1 MFPAITDKHR
11 ESFKSLAS
19 GWMRVGA
26 KCVQLRKGNE
36 VLIGC
41 PDSKS
46 SLEPSIA
53 VTSLG
58 SGLSLHI
65 FGVTD
70 ARWAPT
76 AESMLDVFGNL
87 LASDADLDNL
97 TAALVETQDRLV
109 ALYELTQAT
118 RRTLDMP
125 KLLDLLIQQSK
136 HLMDVDGGF
145 VVLREKGKQ
154 TIIHQVSENPL
165 HPAHAEAAATL
176 YLRDPN
182 RHIFKD
188 SETLPANMKNVMM
201 VTLPVRE
208 EISAAVGL
216 FNKSGNFSMPDVKL
230 AKAIAG
236 HIGAQLENALLHKES
251 LERAR
256 LETEMDIA
264 RQVQTA
270 ILPQSIPQIEGL
282 DVYATSSPAFE
293 VGGDF
298 FDVIDRSEHSLVFA
312 LGDVTGKGM
321 PAALLMSMAHTII
334 KAASRN
340 MPFEYPHQ
348 VLDRLNHDM
357 AADFSN
363 VGMFT
368 TVMLGMV
375 DCMNCKMHF
384 SNAGQ
389 SPIYYVPFHGEPVLL
404 EAQDI
409 PVGILDAVQFSTQ
422 TIDLSAGDLFIA
434 ATDGFPESRNPAG
447 EMYGYERMKA
457 VLGASRNLSARQIA
471 EALLADVNAFCNTH
485 PQDDDRTIVIVK
497 SNLKDETTTMTKKTI
512 TVKANYKDIR
522 IPCEQLRTIMIGRNI
537 SIGNINLCELALQ
550 ELLTNLVDHAYAE
563 HEGGQITVTLRCSP
577 SQVMIE
583 TKDTGYPADVNFNAI
598 QMPNPEE
605 FAEGGYG
612 LAIIQSLMDEVSH
625 SYAQGINTWRLFK
638 RLSKSD
644 NMLIH
649 DKERKAK

>member
-1 MFPAITDKHR
+1 MLPEITGKHL
-11 ESFKSLAS
+11 ESFKSLAA

-26 KCVQLRKGNE
+26 TCVQLLKGNE

-41 PDSKS
+41 PNSNS
-46 SLEPSIA
+46 SNEPSLL

-58 SGLSLHI
+58 SGLSLQVY
-65 FGVTD
+65 GVTD
-70 ARWAPT
+70 VRWVPT

-87 LASDADLDNL
+87 LTSDADLENL

-125 KLLDLLIQQSK
+125 KLLDLLIRQSK

-145 VVLREKGKQ
+145 VVLKEKGKQ

-188 SETLPANMKNVMM
+188 SETLPANLKNVMM
-201 VTLPVRE
+201 VTLPVRD

-216 FNKSGNFSMPDVKL
+216 FNKTGNFTTPDIKL

-236 HIGAQLENALLHKES
+236 HIGAQLENALLHKEAV
-251 LERAR
+251 ERAR

-264 RQVQTA
+264 RQVQMA
-270 ILPQSIPQIEGL
+270 ILPQDIPQVKGV
-282 DVYATSSPAFE
+282 DVFATSTPALE

-298 FDVIDRSEHSLVFA
+298 FDVIDRSEESLVFA
-312 LGDVTGKGM
+312 VGDVTGKGM
-321 PAALLMSMAHTII
+321 PAALLMSMTHTII
-334 KAASRN
+334 KSASRN
-340 MPFEYPHQ
+340 MPFTQPHQ

-357 AADFSN
+357 AADFAN

-375 DCMNCKMHF
+375 DCASCKLHY

-389 SPIYYVPFHGEPVLL
+389 SPIYYVPAKDEPILL

-409 PVGILDAVQFSTQ
+409 PVGILDTVTYTSQS
-422 TIDLSAGDLFIA
+422 LSLAHGDLFIA
-434 ATDGFPESRNPAG
+434 ASDGFPESRNPEG
-447 EMYGYERMKA
+447 EMYGYERMET
-457 VLGASRNLSARQIA
+457 VLSESRHLSARQIA
-471 EALLADVNAFCNTH
+471 EALLADVNTFCGTH
-485 PQDDDRTIVIVK
+485 PQEDDRTLVV
-497 SNLKDETTTMTKKTI
+497 LKFEISPENRIMFNESL
-512 TVKANYKDIR
+512 TVRANYEEIR
-522 IPCEQLRTIMIGRNI
+522 QPCERLRH
-537 SIGNINLCELALQ
+537 NLRQAGVSEEIAGQCELALQ
-550 ELLTNLVDHAYAE
+550 ELLTNLVDHAY
-563 HEGGQITVTLRCSP
+563 EGNPNGQIAVRMAGNRGQIFIQT
-577 SQVMIE
+577 E
-583 TKDTGYPADVNFNAI
+583 DTGLPAKIKMEDVH
-598 QMPNPEE
+598 MPDPEDL
-605 FAEGGYG
+605 AEGGYG
-612 LAIIQSLMDEVSH
+612 MAIIRSLMDDVRYET
-625 SYAQGINTWRLFK
+625 AQGKNVWIMVKNL
-638 RLSKSD
+638 
-644 NMLIH
+644 
-649 DKERKAK
+649 

>member
-1 MFPAITDKHR
+1 MFPEITAKHR

-26 KCVQLRKGNE
+26 TCVQLRKGDE

-41 PDSKS
+41 PDSTS
-46 SLEPSIA
+46 SSEPSLE

-65 FGVTD
+65 FGVAD
-70 ARWAPT
+70 IRWVPT
-76 AESMLDVFGNL
+76 AESMLDIFSSL
-87 LASDADLDNL
+87 LTADTDLENL

-145 VVLREKGKQ
+145 VVLKEKGKQ

-165 HPAHAEAAATL
+165 HPAHAEAAASL
-176 YLRDPN
+176 YLRDPH
-182 RHIFKD
+182 RHVFKD
-188 SETLPANMKNVMM
+188 SETLPANLKNVMM
-201 VTLPVRE
+201 VTLPVRD
-208 EISAAVGL
+208 EISAAVGF
-216 FNKSGNFSMPDVKL
+216 FNKTGLFTTPDIKL

-236 HIGAQLENALLHKES
+236 HIGAQLENAMLHKEAV
-251 LERAR
+251 ERAR

-270 ILPQSIPQIEGL
+270 ILPQSIPQVSGVDIF
-282 DVYATSSPAFE
+282 ATSIPAFE

-298 FDVIDRSEHSLVFA
+298 FDVIDRSAESLIFS

-340 MPFEYPHQ
+340 MPFDHPHQ
-348 VLDRLNHDM
+348 VLNRLNHDM
-357 AADFSN
+357 ESDFSN

-375 DCMNCKMHF
+375 DCANCKLHF

-389 SPIYYVPFHGEPVLL
+389 SPIYYMPVNGDAVLL

-409 PVGILDAVQFSTQ
+409 PVGILDTVEYTTQ
-422 TIDLSAGDLFIA
+422 SLSLAHGDLFVA
-434 ATDGFPESRNPAG
+434 ASDGFPESRNPVG
-447 EMYGYERMKA
+447 EMYGYERMKNI
-457 VLGASRNLSARQIA
+457 LSASRQLPSKQIA
-471 EALLADVNAFCNTH
+471 EALLNDVNTFCETH
-485 PQDDDRTIVIVK
+485 PQDDDRTIIV
-497 SNLKDETTTMTKKTI
+497 LKFEKQNEKQIMFNDSL
-512 TVKANYKDIR
+512 TVRANYEDIR
-522 IPCEQLRTIMIGRNI
+522 QPCERLRTNLSQSGVSEEIAG
-537 SIGNINLCELALQ
+537 LCELALQ
-550 ELLTNLVDHAYAE
+550 ELLTNLVDHAY
-563 HEGGQITVTLRCSP
+563 EGNLNGQITVRMASKNGQIFLQT
-577 SQVMIE
+577 E
-583 TKDTGYPADVNFNAI
+583 DTGLPARIKMEDVH
-598 QMPNPEE
+598 MPNPEDL
-605 FAEGGYG
+605 AEGGYG
-612 LAIIQSLMDEVSH
+612 MAIIRSLMDDIRYESM
-625 SYAQGINTWRLFK
+625 QGKNIWT
-638 RLSKSD
+638 
-644 NMLIH
+644 LI
-649 DKERKAK
+649 KNLK

>member
-1 MFPAITDKHR
+1 MIPEIANKHR

-26 KCVQLRKGNE
+26 TCIQLLCGDE
-36 VLIGC
+36 VLISC
-41 PDSKS
+41 PDSNS
-46 SLEPSIA
+46 GSEPSLT
-53 VTSLG
+53 VTSLA
-58 SGLSLHI
+58 SGLSLQVY
-65 FGVTD
+65 GLTD
-70 ARWAPT
+70 VRWVPT
-76 AESMLDVFGNL
+76 AESMLDIFSSL
-87 LASDADLDNL
+87 LIADTDLENL

-125 KLLDLLIQQSK
+125 KLLDLMIQQSK

-145 VVLREKGKQ
+145 VVLKEKGKQ

-165 HPAHAEAAATL
+165 LPDHAEAAVSL

-182 RHIFKD
+182 RHVFKD
-188 SETLPANMKNVMM
+188 SETLPANLKNVMM
-201 VTLPVRE
+201 VTLPVRD

-216 FNKSGNFSMPDVKL
+216 FNRTGNFTTPDIKL

-236 HIGAQLENALLHKES
+236 HIGAQLENALLHKEAV
-251 LERAR
+251 ERAR

-270 ILPQSIPQIEGL
+270 ILPQYIPQIQGV
-282 DVYATSSPAFE
+282 DIYATSSPALE

-298 FDVIDRSEHSLVFA
+298 FDVIDRSQESLVFA

-375 DCMNCKMHF
+375 DCANCKLHF

-389 SPIYYVPFHGEPVLL
+389 SPIYYVPVNGEPVLL

-409 PVGILDAVQFSTQ
+409 PVGILDEFNYSTQ
-422 TIDLSAGDLFIA
+422 SMDISEGDVFIA

-457 VLGASRNLSARQIA
+457 LISASRHLSAKQLA
-471 EALLADVNAFCNTH
+471 DALLMDVNTFCDAH
-485 PQDDDRTIVIVK
+485 LQDDDRTIVVIRFEK
-497 SNLKDETTTMTKKTI
+497 QNEKRIMFNESLTI
-512 TVKANYKDIR
+512 YANYQEIR
-522 IPCEQLRTIMIGRNI
+522 QPCERLRTLLKQAAVADEVA
-537 SIGNINLCELALQ
+537 SVCELSLQ
-550 ELLTNLVDHAYAE
+550 ELLTNLVDHAY
-563 HEGGQITVTLRCSP
+563 EGDSNGQITVRMASNRDQIFIQT
-577 SQVMIE
+577 E
-583 TKDTGYPADVNFNAI
+583 DTGIPAKVNLNDI
-598 QMPNPEE
+598 HMPEPEE
-605 FAEGGYG
+605 LAEGGYG
-612 LAIIQSLMDEVSH
+612 MAIIQAIMDEVRYES
-625 SYAQGINTWRLFK
+625 
-638 RLSKSD
+638 SKSK
-644 NMLIH
+644 NVWSLI
-649 DKERKAK
+649 KNLK

>member
-1 MFPAITDKHR
+1 MLPEITGKHL
-11 ESFKSLAS
+11 ESFKSLAA

-26 KCVQLRKGNE
+26 TCVQLLKGNE

-41 PDSKS
+41 PNS
-46 SLEPSIA
+46 SSSNEPSLL

-58 SGLSLHI
+58 SGLSLQVY
-65 FGVTD
+65 GVTD
-70 ARWAPT
+70 VRWVPT

-87 LASDADLDNL
+87 LTSDADLENL

-125 KLLDLLIQQSK
+125 KLLDLLIRQSK

-145 VVLREKGKQ
+145 VVLKEKGKQ

-188 SETLPANMKNVMM
+188 SETLPANLKNVMM
-201 VTLPVRE
+201 VTLPVRD

-216 FNKSGNFSMPDVKL
+216 FNKTGNFTTPDIKL

-236 HIGAQLENALLHKES
+236 HIGAQLENALLHKEAV
-251 LERAR
+251 ERAR

-264 RQVQTA
+264 RQVQMA
-270 ILPQSIPQIEGL
+270 ILPQDIPQVKGV
-282 DVYATSSPAFE
+282 DVFATSTPALE

-298 FDVIDRSEHSLVFA
+298 FDVIDRSEESLIFA

-321 PAALLMSMAHTII
+321 PAALLMSMTHTII
-334 KAASRN
+334 KSASRN
-340 MPFEYPHQ
+340 MPFTQPHQ

-357 AADFSN
+357 AADFAN

-375 DCMNCKMHF
+375 DCASCKLHY

-389 SPIYYVPFHGEPVLL
+389 SPIYYVPAKDEPILL

-409 PVGILDAVQFSTQ
+409 PVGILDTVTYTSQS
-422 TIDLSAGDLFIA
+422 LSLAHGDLFIA
-434 ATDGFPESRNPAG
+434 ASDGFPESRNPEG
-447 EMYGYERMKA
+447 EMYGYERMKT
-457 VLGASRNLSARQIA
+457 VLSASRHLSARQIA
-471 EALLADVNAFCNTH
+471 EALLADVNTFCGTH
-485 PQDDDRTIVIVK
+485 PQEDDRTLVV
-497 SNLKDETTTMTKKTI
+497 LKFEISPENRIMFNESL
-512 TVKANYKDIR
+512 TVRANYEEIR
-522 IPCEQLRTIMIGRNI
+522 QPCERLRH
-537 SIGNINLCELALQ
+537 NLRQAGVSEEIAGQCELALQ
-550 ELLTNLVDHAYAE
+550 ELLTNLVDHAY
-563 HEGGQITVTLRCSP
+563 EGNPNGQIAVRMAGNRGQIFIQT
-577 SQVMIE
+577 E
-583 TKDTGYPADVNFNAI
+583 DTGLPAKIKMEDVH
-598 QMPNPEE
+598 MPDPEDL
-605 FAEGGYG
+605 AEGGYG
-612 LAIIQSLMDEVSH
+612 MAIIRSLMDDVRYET
-625 SYAQGINTWRLFK
+625 AQGKNVWIMVKNL
-638 RLSKSD
+638 
-644 NMLIH
+644 
-649 DKERKAK
+649 

>member
-1 MFPAITDKHR
+1 MFPEITAKHR

-26 KCVQLRKGNE
+26 TCVQLRKGDE

-41 PDSKS
+41 PDSMS
-46 SLEPSIA
+46 SSEPSLE

-65 FGVTD
+65 FGVAD
-70 ARWAPT
+70 MRWVPT
-76 AESMLDVFGNL
+76 AESMLDIFSSL
-87 LASDADLDNL
+87 LTADTDLENL

-145 VVLREKGKQ
+145 VVLKEKGKQ

-165 HPAHAEAAATL
+165 HPAHAEAAASL
-176 YLRDPN
+176 YLRDPH
-182 RHIFKD
+182 RHVFKD
-188 SETLPANMKNVMM
+188 SETLPANLKNVMM
-201 VTLPVRE
+201 VTLPVRD

-216 FNKSGNFSMPDVKL
+216 FNKTGLFTTPDIKL

-236 HIGAQLENALLHKES
+236 HIGAQLENAMLHKEAV
-251 LERAR
+251 ERAR

-270 ILPQSIPQIEGL
+270 ILPQSIPQVSGVDIF
-282 DVYATSSPAFE
+282 ATSIPAFE

-298 FDVIDRSEHSLVFA
+298 FDVIDRSAESLIFS

-340 MPFEYPHQ
+340 MPFDHPHQ
-348 VLDRLNHDM
+348 VLNRLNHDM
-357 AADFSN
+357 ESDFSN

-375 DCMNCKMHF
+375 DCANCKLHF

-389 SPIYYVPFHGEPVLL
+389 SPIYYMPVNGDAVLL

-409 PVGILDAVQFSTQ
+409 PVGILDTVEYTTQ
-422 TIDLSAGDLFIA
+422 SLSLAHGDLFVA
-434 ATDGFPESRNPAG
+434 ASDGFPESRNPAG
-447 EMYGYERMKA
+447 EMYGYERMKNI
-457 VLGASRNLSARQIA
+457 LSASRQLSSKQIA
-471 EALLADVNAFCNTH
+471 EALLNDVNTFCETH
-485 PQDDDRTIVIVK
+485 PQDDDRTIIV
-497 SNLKDETTTMTKKTI
+497 LKFEKQNEKQIMFNDSL
-512 TVKANYKDIR
+512 TVRANYEDIR
-522 IPCEQLRTIMIGRNI
+522 QPCERLRTNLSQSGVSEEIAG
-537 SIGNINLCELALQ
+537 LCELALQ
-550 ELLTNLVDHAYAE
+550 ELLTNLVDHAY
-563 HEGGQITVTLRCSP
+563 EGNLNGQITVRMASKNGQIFLQT
-577 SQVMIE
+577 E
-583 TKDTGYPADVNFNAI
+583 DTGLPARIKMEDVH
-598 QMPNPEE
+598 MPNPEDL
-605 FAEGGYG
+605 AEGGYG
-612 LAIIQSLMDEVSH
+612 MAIIRSLMDDIRYESM
-625 SYAQGINTWRLFK
+625 QGKNIWT
-638 RLSKSD
+638 
-644 NMLIH
+644 LI
-649 DKERKAK
+649 KNLK

>member
-1 MFPAITDKHR
+1 MFPEITAKHR

-26 KCVQLRKGNE
+26 TCVQLRKGDE

-41 PDSKS
+41 PDSTS
-46 SLEPSIA
+46 SSEPSLE

-65 FGVTD
+65 FGVAD
-70 ARWAPT
+70 IRWVPT
-76 AESMLDVFGNL
+76 AESMLDIFSSL
-87 LASDADLDNL
+87 LTADTDLENL

-145 VVLREKGKQ
+145 VVLKEKGKQ

-165 HPAHAEAAATL
+165 HPAHAEAAASL
-176 YLRDPN
+176 YLRDPH
-182 RHIFKD
+182 RHVFKD
-188 SETLPANMKNVMM
+188 SETLPANLKNVMM
-201 VTLPVRE
+201 VTLPVRD
-208 EISAAVGL
+208 EISAAVGF
-216 FNKSGNFSMPDVKL
+216 FNKTGFFTTPDIKL

-236 HIGAQLENALLHKES
+236 HIGAQLENAMLHKEA

-270 ILPQSIPQIEGL
+270 ILPQSIPQVSGVDIF
-282 DVYATSSPAFE
+282 ATSIPAFE

-298 FDVIDRSEHSLVFA
+298 FDVIDRSAESLIFS

-340 MPFEYPHQ
+340 MPFDHPHQ
-348 VLDRLNHDM
+348 VLNRLNHDM
-357 AADFSN
+357 ESDFSN

-375 DCMNCKMHF
+375 DCANCKLHF

-389 SPIYYVPFHGEPVLL
+389 SPIYYMPANGDAVLL

-409 PVGILDAVQFSTQ
+409 PVGILDTVEYTTQ
-422 TIDLSAGDLFIA
+422 SLSLAYGDLFVA
-434 ATDGFPESRNPAG
+434 ASDGFPESRNPVG
-447 EMYGYERMKA
+447 EMYGYERMKNILS
-457 VLGASRNLSARQIA
+457 VSRQLPSKQIA
-471 EALLADVNAFCNTH
+471 EALLNDVNTFCETH
-485 PQDDDRTIVIVK
+485 PQDDDRTIIV
-497 SNLKDETTTMTKKTI
+497 LKFEKQNEKQIMFNDSL
-512 TVKANYKDIR
+512 TVRANYEDIR
-522 IPCEQLRTIMIGRNI
+522 QPCERLRTNLSQSGVSEEIAG
-537 SIGNINLCELALQ
+537 LCELALQ
-550 ELLTNLVDHAYAE
+550 ELLTNLVDHAY
-563 HEGGQITVTLRCSP
+563 EGNLNGQITVRMASKNGQIFLQT
-577 SQVMIE
+577 E
-583 TKDTGYPADVNFNAI
+583 DTGLPARIKMEDVH
-598 QMPNPEE
+598 MPNPEDL
-605 FAEGGYG
+605 AEGGYG
-612 LAIIQSLMDEVSH
+612 MAIIRSLMDDIRYESM
-625 SYAQGINTWRLFK
+625 QGKNIWT
-638 RLSKSD
+638 
-644 NMLIH
+644 LI
-649 DKERKAK
+649 KNLK

>member
-1 MFPAITDKHR
+1 M
-11 ESFKSLAS
+11 
-19 GWMRVGA
+19 
-26 KCVQLRKGNE
+26 QLRKGDE

-41 PDSKS
+41 PDSTS
-46 SLEPSIA
+46 SSEPSLE

-65 FGVTD
+65 FGVAD
-70 ARWAPT
+70 MRWVPT
-76 AESMLDVFGNL
+76 AESMLDIFSSL
-87 LASDADLDNL
+87 LTADTDLENL

-145 VVLREKGKQ
+145 VVLKEKGKQ

-165 HPAHAEAAATL
+165 QPSHAEAAASL

-182 RHIFKD
+182 RHVFKD
-188 SETLPANMKNVMM
+188 SETLPANLKNVMM
-201 VTLPVRE
+201 VTLPVRD

-216 FNKSGNFSMPDVKL
+216 FNKTGVFTTPDIKL

-236 HIGAQLENALLHKES
+236 HIGAQLENAMLHKEAV
-251 LERAR
+251 ERAR

-270 ILPQSIPQIEGL
+270 ILPQSIPQVSGVDIF
-282 DVYATSSPAFE
+282 ATSIPAFE

-298 FDVIDRSEHSLVFA
+298 FDVIDRSAESLIFS

-340 MPFEYPHQ
+340 MPFDHPHQ
-348 VLDRLNHDM
+348 VLNRLNHDM
-357 AADFSN
+357 ESDFSN

-375 DCMNCKMHF
+375 DCANCKLHF

-389 SPIYYVPFHGEPVLL
+389 SPIYYMPVNGDAVLL
-404 EAQDI
+404 EA
-409 PVGILDAVQFSTQ
+409 
-422 TIDLSAGDLFIA
+422 
-434 ATDGFPESRNPAG
+434 
-447 EMYGYERMKA
+447 
-457 VLGASRNLSARQIA
+457 
-471 EALLADVNAFCNTH
+471 
-485 PQDDDRTIVIVK
+485 
-497 SNLKDETTTMTKKTI
+497 
-512 TVKANYKDIR
+512 
-522 IPCEQLRTIMIGRNI
+522 
-537 SIGNINLCELALQ
+537 
-550 ELLTNLVDHAYAE
+550 
-563 HEGGQITVTLRCSP
+563 
-577 SQVMIE
+577 
-583 TKDTGYPADVNFNAI
+583 
-598 QMPNPEE
+598 
-605 FAEGGYG
+605 
-612 LAIIQSLMDEVSH
+612 
-625 SYAQGINTWRLFK
+625 
-638 RLSKSD
+638 
-644 NMLIH
+644 
-649 DKERKAK
+649 

>member
-1 MFPAITDKHR
+1 MFPEITAKHR

-26 KCVQLRKGNE
+26 TCVQLRKGDE

-41 PDSKS
+41 PDSTS
-46 SLEPSIA
+46 SSEPSLE

-65 FGVTD
+65 FGVAD
-70 ARWAPT
+70 IRWVPT
-76 AESMLDVFGNL
+76 AESMLDIFSSL
-87 LASDADLDNL
+87 LTADTDLENL

-145 VVLREKGKQ
+145 VVLKEKGKQ

-165 HPAHAEAAATL
+165 HPAHAEAAASL
-176 YLRDPN
+176 YLRDPH
-182 RHIFKD
+182 RHVFKD
-188 SETLPANMKNVMM
+188 SETLPANLKNVMM
-201 VTLPVRE
+201 VTLPVRD
-208 EISAAVGL
+208 EISAAVGF
-216 FNKSGNFSMPDVKL
+216 FNKTGLFTTPDIKL

-236 HIGAQLENALLHKES
+236 HIGAQLENAMLHKEAV
-251 LERAR
+251 ERAR

-270 ILPQSIPQIEGL
+270 ILPQSIPQVSGVDIF
-282 DVYATSSPAFE
+282 ATSIPAFE

-298 FDVIDRSEHSLVFA
+298 FDVIDRSAESLIFS

-340 MPFEYPHQ
+340 MPFDHPHQ
-348 VLDRLNHDM
+348 VLNRLNHDM
-357 AADFSN
+357 ESDFSN

-375 DCMNCKMHF
+375 DCANCKLHF

-389 SPIYYVPFHGEPVLL
+389 SPIYYMPVNGDAVLL

-409 PVGILDAVQFSTQ
+409 PVGILDTVEYTTQ
-422 TIDLSAGDLFIA
+422 SLSLAHGDLFVA
-434 ATDGFPESRNPAG
+434 ASDGFPESRNPVG
-447 EMYGYERMKA
+447 EMYGYERMKNI
-457 VLGASRNLSARQIA
+457 LSASRQLPSKQIA
-471 EALLADVNAFCNTH
+471 EALLNDVNTFCETH
-485 PQDDDRTIVIVK
+485 PQDDDRTIIV
-497 SNLKDETTTMTKKTI
+497 LKFEKPNEKQIMFNDSL
-512 TVKANYKDIR
+512 TVRANYEDIR
-522 IPCEQLRTIMIGRNI
+522 QPCERLRTNLSQSGVSEEIAG
-537 SIGNINLCELALQ
+537 LCELALQ
-550 ELLTNLVDHAYAE
+550 ELLTNLVDHAY
-563 HEGGQITVTLRCSP
+563 EGNLNGQITVRMASKNGQIFLQT
-577 SQVMIE
+577 E
-583 TKDTGYPADVNFNAI
+583 DTGLPARIKMEDVH
-598 QMPNPEE
+598 MPNPEDL
-605 FAEGGYG
+605 AEGGYG
-612 LAIIQSLMDEVSH
+612 MAIIRSLMDDIRYESM
-625 SYAQGINTWRLFK
+625 QGKNIWT
-638 RLSKSD
+638 
-644 NMLIH
+644 LI
-649 DKERKAK
+649 KNLK

>member
-1 MFPAITDKHR
+1 MFPEITAKHR

-26 KCVQLRKGNE
+26 TCVQLRKGDE

-41 PDSKS
+41 PDSTS
-46 SLEPSIA
+46 SSEPSLE

-65 FGVTD
+65 FGVAD
-70 ARWAPT
+70 IRWVPT
-76 AESMLDVFGNL
+76 AESMLDIFSSL
-87 LASDADLDNL
+87 LTADTDLENL

-145 VVLREKGKQ
+145 VVLKEKGKQ

-165 HPAHAEAAATL
+165 HPAHAEAAASL
-176 YLRDPN
+176 YLRDPH
-182 RHIFKD
+182 RHVFKD
-188 SETLPANMKNVMM
+188 SETLPANLKNVMM
-201 VTLPVRE
+201 VTLPVRD
-208 EISAAVGL
+208 EISAAVGF
-216 FNKSGNFSMPDVKL
+216 FNKTGFFTTPDIKL

-236 HIGAQLENALLHKES
+236 HIGAQLENAMLHKEA

-270 ILPQSIPQIEGL
+270 ILPQSIPQVSGVDIF
-282 DVYATSSPAFE
+282 ATSIPAFE

-298 FDVIDRSEHSLVFA
+298 FDVIDRSAESLIFS

-340 MPFEYPHQ
+340 MPFDHPHQ
-348 VLDRLNHDM
+348 VLNRLNHDM
-357 AADFSN
+357 ESDFSN

-375 DCMNCKMHF
+375 DCANCKLHF

-389 SPIYYVPFHGEPVLL
+389 SPIYYMPVNGDAVLL

-409 PVGILDAVQFSTQ
+409 PVGILDTVEYTTQ
-422 TIDLSAGDLFIA
+422 SLSLAHGDLFVA
-434 ATDGFPESRNPAG
+434 ASDGFPESRNPVG
-447 EMYGYERMKA
+447 EMYGYERMKNI
-457 VLGASRNLSARQIA
+457 LSASRQLPSKQIA
-471 EALLADVNAFCNTH
+471 EALLNDVNTFCETH
-485 PQDDDRTIVIVK
+485 PQDDDRTIIV
-497 SNLKDETTTMTKKTI
+497 LKFEKQNEKQIMFNDSL
-512 TVKANYKDIR
+512 TVRANYEDIR
-522 IPCEQLRTIMIGRNI
+522 QPCERLRTNLSQSGVSEEIAG
-537 SIGNINLCELALQ
+537 LCELALQ
-550 ELLTNLVDHAYAE
+550 ELLTNLVDHAY
-563 HEGGQITVTLRCSP
+563 EGNLNGQITVRMASKNGQIFLQT
-577 SQVMIE
+577 E
-583 TKDTGYPADVNFNAI
+583 DTGLPARIKMEDVH
-598 QMPNPEE
+598 MPNPEDL
-605 FAEGGYG
+605 AEGGYG
-612 LAIIQSLMDEVSH
+612 MAIIRSLMDDIRYESM
-625 SYAQGINTWRLFK
+625 QGKNIWT
-638 RLSKSD
+638 
-644 NMLIH
+644 LI
-649 DKERKAK
+649 KNLK

>member
-1 MFPAITDKHR
+1 MLPEITGKHL
-11 ESFKSLAS
+11 ESFKSLAA

-26 KCVQLRKGNE
+26 TCVQLLKGNE

-41 PDSKS
+41 PNSNS
-46 SLEPSIA
+46 SNEPSLS

-58 SGLSLHI
+58 SGLSLQVY
-65 FGVTD
+65 GVTD
-70 ARWAPT
+70 VRWVPT

-87 LASDADLDNL
+87 LTSDADLENL

-125 KLLDLLIQQSK
+125 KLLDLLIRQSK

-145 VVLREKGKQ
+145 VVLKEKGKQ

-188 SETLPANMKNVMM
+188 SETLPANLKNVMM
-201 VTLPVRE
+201 VTLPVRD

-216 FNKSGNFSMPDVKL
+216 FNKTGNFTTPDIKL

-236 HIGAQLENALLHKES
+236 HIGAQLENALLHKEAV
-251 LERAR
+251 ERVR

-264 RQVQTA
+264 RQVQMA
-270 ILPQSIPQIEGL
+270 ILPQDIPQVKGV
-282 DVYATSSPAFE
+282 DVFATSTPALE

-298 FDVIDRSEHSLVFA
+298 FDVIDRSEESLVFA
-312 LGDVTGKGM
+312 VGDVTGKGM
-321 PAALLMSMAHTII
+321 PAALLMSMTHTII
-334 KAASRN
+334 KSASRN
-340 MPFEYPHQ
+340 MPFTQPHQ

-357 AADFSN
+357 AADFAN

-375 DCMNCKMHF
+375 DCASCKLHY

-389 SPIYYVPFHGEPVLL
+389 DPIYYVPAKDEPILL

-409 PVGILDAVQFSTQ
+409 PVGILDTVTYTSKS
-422 TIDLSAGDLFIA
+422 LSLAHGDLFIA
-434 ATDGFPESRNPAG
+434 ASDGFPESRNPEG
-447 EMYGYERMKA
+447 EMYGYERMKTI
-457 VLGASRNLSARQIA
+457 LSASRHLSARQIA
-471 EALLADVNAFCNTH
+471 EALLVDVNTFCGTH
-485 PQDDDRTIVIVK
+485 PQEDDRTLVV
-497 SNLKDETTTMTKKTI
+497 LKFEISPENRIMFNESL
-512 TVKANYKDIR
+512 TVRANYEEIR
-522 IPCEQLRTIMIGRNI
+522 QPCERLRH
-537 SIGNINLCELALQ
+537 NLHQAGVSEEIAGQCELALQ
-550 ELLTNLVDHAYAE
+550 ELLTNLVDHAY
-563 HEGGQITVTLRCSP
+563 EGNPNGQIAVRMAGNRGQIFIQT
-577 SQVMIE
+577 E
-583 TKDTGYPADVNFNAI
+583 DTGLPAKIIMEDVH
-598 QMPNPEE
+598 MPDPEDL
-605 FAEGGYG
+605 AEGGYG
-612 LAIIQSLMDEVSH
+612 MAIIRSLMDDVRYET
-625 SYAQGINTWRLFK
+625 AQGKNVWIMVKNL
-638 RLSKSD
+638 
-644 NMLIH
+644 
-649 DKERKAK
+649 

>member
-1 MFPAITDKHR
+1 MFPEINEKHR
-11 ESFKSLAS
+11 ESFKSLAN

-26 KCVQLRKGNE
+26 SCVQLLKGGE

-41 PDSKS
+41 PNSNAS
-46 SLEPSIA
+46 SEPSLL

-58 SGLSLHI
+58 SGLSLQV

-70 ARWAPT
+70 IRWVPT
-76 AESMLDVFGNL
+76 AESMLDVFSNL
-87 LASDADLDNL
+87 LNADTDLDNL

-125 KLLDLLIQQSK
+125 KLLDLLIQQSR

-145 VVLREKGKQ
+145 VVLKEKGKQ

-188 SETLPANMKNVMM
+188 SETLPANLKNVMM
-201 VTLPVRE
+201 VTLPVRD

-216 FNKSGNFSMPDVKL
+216 FNKTGNFNTPDIKL
-230 AKAIAG
+230 AKAIAE
-236 HIGAQLENALLHKES
+236 HIGAQLENALLHKEVV
-251 LERAR
+251 ERAR

-270 ILPQSIPQIEGL
+270 ILPQSIPQIRGL
-282 DVYATSSPAFE
+282 DIFATSTPALE

-298 FDVIDRSEHSLVFA
+298 FDVIDRSEEALVFA

-321 PAALLMSMAHTII
+321 PAALLMSMTHTII
-334 KAASRN
+334 KSASRN
-340 MPFEYPHQ
+340 MPFTHPHQ

-357 AADFSN
+357 AADFAN

-375 DCMNCKMHF
+375 DCADCKLHF

-389 SPIYYVPFHGEPVLL
+389 SPIYHVPVNGEPMLL

-409 PVGILDAVQFSTQ
+409 PVGILDTVEYTTQ
-422 TIDLSAGDLFIA
+422 SLNLSQGDLFIA
-434 ATDGFPESRNPAG
+434 ASDGFPESRNPAG

-457 VLGASRNLSARQIA
+457 ILSTSRELSAKQIA
-471 EALLADVNAFCNTH
+471 EALLADVNAFCDTH
-485 PQDDDRTIVIVK
+485 PQDDDRTIVV
-497 SNLKDETTTMTKKTI
+497 LKFEKATEKRIMFNESITI
-512 TVKANYKDIR
+512 YANYEEIR
-522 IPCEQLRTIMIGRNI
+522 QPCERLRLNLRQAEI
-537 SIGNINLCELALQ
+537 SEEIAGLCELSLQ
-550 ELLTNLVDHAYAE
+550 ELLTNLVDHAY
-563 HEGGQITVTLRCSP
+563 EGNPNGQITVRMASNRGQIFIQT
-577 SQVMIE
+577 E
-583 TKDTGYPADVNFNAI
+583 DAGTPANIKMEDVH
-598 QMPNPEE
+598 MPNPEDL
-605 FAEGGYG
+605 AEGGYG
-612 LAIIQSLMDEVSH
+612 MAIIRSLMDDIRYET
-625 SYAQGINTWRLFK
+625 AQGKNIWTLVKNL
-638 RLSKSD
+638 
-644 NMLIH
+644 
-649 DKERKAK
+649 

>member
-11 ESFKSLAS
+11 ERFKSLAS

-26 KCVQLRKGNE
+26 KCVQLRMGDE

-46 SLEPSIA
+46 SLEPAIA

-65 FGVTD
+65 FGVSD
-70 ARWAPT
+70 MRWVPT

-87 LASDADLDNL
+87 LASDADLENL

-118 RRTLDMP
+118 RRTLDIP

-145 VVLREKGKQ
+145 VVLKEKGKQ
-154 TIIHQVSENPL
+154 TIIHQVSENPM

-188 SETLPANMKNVMM
+188 SETLPANLKNVMM
-201 VTLPVRE
+201 VTLPVRD

-216 FNKSGNFSMPDVKL
+216 FNKTGSFTMPDVKL

-236 HIGAQLENALLHKES
+236 HIGAQLENALLHKEAV
-251 LERAR
+251 ERAR

-264 RQVQTA
+264 RQVQMA
-270 ILPQSIPQIEGL
+270 ILPQTIPQMKGMDVFAASIPAL
-282 DVYATSSPAFE
+282 E

-298 FDVIDRSEHSLVFA
+298 FDVIDRSEKSLVFA

-334 KAASRN
+334 KSASRN
-340 MPFEYPHQ
+340 MPFNHPHQ

-357 AADFSN
+357 AADFAN

-375 DCMNCKMHF
+375 DCDNCVLHY
-384 SNAGQ
+384 SNGGQ
-389 SPIYYVPFHGEPVLL
+389 SPIYFLPAVGEATML

-409 PVGILDAVQFSTQ
+409 PVGILDSASYSTQ
-422 TIDLSAGDLFIA
+422 SLNLNDGDVFVA
-434 ATDGFPESRNPAG
+434 SSDGFPESHNPAG

-457 VLGASRNLSARQIA
+457 VLSVSRHLSSRQIA
-471 EALLADVNAFCNTH
+471 EALLADVNTFCGTH
-485 PQDDDRTIVIVK
+485 PQDDDRTIVVLKFEK
-497 SNLKDETTTMTKKTI
+497 SPERRIMFNESLI
-512 TVKANYKDIR
+512 IQANYEEIR
-522 IPCEQLRTIMIGRNI
+522 QPCDRLRFNLRQVGI
-537 SIGNINLCELALQ
+537 SEEIAGQCELALQ
-550 ELLTNLVDHAYAE
+550 ELLTNLVDHAYE
-563 HEGGQITVTLRCSP
+563 NNPNGQITVRMAGSRAQIFLQT
-577 SQVMIE
+577 E
-583 TKDTGYPADVNFNAI
+583 DTGIPAAINLSDVH
-598 QMPNPEE
+598 MPDPEDL
-605 FAEGGYG
+605 AEGGYG
-612 LAIIQSLMDEVSH
+612 MAIIRSLMDDVRCDS
-625 SYAQGINTWRLFK
+625 AQGRNIWTLVKNLG
-638 RLSKSD
+638 SG
-644 NMLIH
+644 
-649 DKERKAK
+649 KEPKPT

>member
-1 MFPAITDKHR
+1 MIPEIANKHR

-26 KCVQLRKGNE
+26 TCIQLLCGDE

-46 SLEPSIA
+46 SNEPSLM
-53 VTSLG
+53 VTSLA
-58 SGLSLHI
+58 SGLSLQVY
-65 FGVTD
+65 GLTD
-70 ARWAPT
+70 VRWVPT
-76 AESMLDVFGNL
+76 AESMLDIFSSL
-87 LASDADLDNL
+87 LTADTDLENL

-125 KLLDLLIQQSK
+125 KLLDLMIQQSK

-145 VVLREKGKQ
+145 VVLKEKGKQ
-154 TIIHQVSENPL
+154 TIIHQVSESPL
-165 HPAHAEAAATL
+165 HPAHAEAAVSL

-182 RHIFKD
+182 RHVFKD

-216 FNKSGNFSMPDVKL
+216 FNKTGNFTTPDIKL

-236 HIGAQLENALLHKES
+236 HIGAQLENALLHKEAV
-251 LERAR
+251 ERAR

-270 ILPQSIPQIEGL
+270 ILPQYIPQVQGM

-298 FDVIDRSEHSLVFA
+298 FDVIDRSKESLVFA

-375 DCMNCKMHF
+375 DCVNCKLHF

-389 SPIYYVPFHGEPVLL
+389 SPIYYVPVNGEPVLL

-409 PVGILDAVQFSTQ
+409 PVGILDTFNYSTQ
-422 TIDLSAGDLFIA
+422 SMDLSDGDIFIA

-457 VLGASRNLSARQIA
+457 LISASRHLSSKQLAD
-471 EALLADVNAFCNTH
+471 ALLMDVNTFCDTH
-485 PQDDDRTIVIVK
+485 AQDDDRTIVVIK
-497 SNLKDETTTMTKKTI
+497 FEKQNEKRIMFNESLTI
-512 TVKANYKDIR
+512 LADYQEIR
-522 IPCEQLRTIMIGRNI
+522 KPCERLRTLLQQATIADEIA
-537 SIGNINLCELALQ
+537 SVCELSLQ
-550 ELLTNLVDHAYAE
+550 ELLTNLVDHAY
-563 HEGGQITVTLRCSP
+563 EGNPNGQITVRMASNRDQIFIQT
-577 SQVMIE
+577 E
-583 TKDTGYPADVNFNAI
+583 DTGIPANVNLNDVH
-598 QMPNPEE
+598 MPEPEE
-605 FAEGGYG
+605 LAEGGYG
-612 LAIIQSLMDEVSH
+612 MAIIQAIMDDVRYESSKGKNVWSL
-625 SYAQGINTWRLFK
+625 IKNLK
-638 RLSKSD
+638 
-644 NMLIH
+644 
-649 DKERKAK
+649 